1 MRKPHALRLLAAA
14 LAACAMG
21 MSATAGAQEFPSR
34 PIRLYVGF
42 TPGTGI
48 DVVARIVAAE
58 VSKNIG
64 QPVVVE
70 NRAGAGGNIAGDA
83 TAKAAP
89 DGYSL
94 HWAAP
99 GSAVINHHLNKS
111 MPYAFKDL
119 VPVTLVGIVP
129 LVVIVPTQSTF
140 RTLADVANAA
150 RANPGNLS
158 FGTPGV
164 GTSNHMAT
172 ELFLYS
178 AKIKAAHIPYKGSAA
193 NQDLLAGSLA
203 FIFDSITTATPFI
216 TGGRVRPLAVT
227 TAVRSPLLPEVQTI
241 AEQGYP
247 GYDAANWY
255 AVTVP
260 NGTPA
265 PIIQKLNAEF
275 VKAVRTP
282 EVEKRMQ
289 SLGVIVTGS
298 TVDELRKFLDAQYE
312 SIGRVVKEAGIRTE

>member
-1 MRKPHALRLLAAA
+1 MNRRALVAGAFT
-14 LAACAMG
+14 ACTLFAPAV
-21 MSATAGAQEFPSR
+21 SVAQEFPLR

-48 DVVARIVAAE
+48 DVVARIVAGE
-58 VSKNIG
+58 VSKSIG
-64 QPVVVE
+64 QPVVVD

-83 TAKAAP
+83 AAKAAP

-119 VPVTLVGIVP
+119 APVSLIGIVP
-129 LVVIVPTQSTF
+129 LVVIVPTASPLK
-140 RTLADVANAA
+140 TLADVVNAA
-150 RANPGNLS
+150 RTDPGKLS

-178 AKIKAAHIPYKGSAA
+178 AKIKATHIPYKGSAA
-193 NQDLLAGSLA
+193 NQDLLAGSLT

-216 TGGRVRPLAVT
+216 TGGRVRALAVT
-227 TAVRSPLLPEVQTI
+227 TAVRSPMLPDVPTI

-260 NGTPA
+260 TGTPA
-265 PIIQKLNAEF
+265 PIVQKLNAEF

-282 EVEKRMQ
+282 DVEKRVQ
-289 SLGVIVTGS
+289 ALGVIVAGS
-298 TVDELRKFLDAQYE
+298 SVEDLRKFLDAQYE
-312 SIGRVVKEAGIRTE
+312 SIGRVVREAGIRAD